1 MEHMSDTR
9 VPDLEIAVQD
19 PEGARAAIANG
30 ADRVELCVGLGSTGG
45 LTPSLGLVQAVAQA
59 VQATATAGG
68 SRAGLVVLVRPA
80 EGGFDYDENQL
91 DVMMRD
97 IAVLGAVDGV
107 TGLAVGA
114 LTAHDTVDTSAMLG
128 LIDAVRAV
136 DALDPRREDP
146 LDIVFH
152 RAVDVV
158 RDPVEA
164 VEELVQ
170 LGCTRILTSGG
181 AGMAGDGVD
190 TIGQMVAAAAGRI
203 EIMAGGGVVADDV
216 AALRAAGVD
225 AVHLSA
231 KRQAR
236 TAPSGPGGGTSYRW
250 ATEGNL
256 VAEAAE
262 AVRGTA

>member
-1 MEHMSDTR
+1 
-9 VPDLEIAVQD
+9 
-19 PEGARAAIANG
+19 
-30 ADRVELCVGLGSTGG
+30 
-45 LTPSLGLVQAVAQA
+45 
-59 VQATATAGG
+59 
-68 SRAGLVVLVRPA
+68 
-80 EGGFDYDENQL
+80 
-91 DVMMRD
+91 
-97 IAVLGAVDGV
+97 
-107 TGLAVGA
+107 
-114 LTAHDTVDTSAMLG
+114 MLG

-216 AALRAAGVD
+216 AALCAAGVD

-262 AVRGTA
+262 AVSGTA